1 MHIKRTLA
9 NKIMTLA
16 LRKHETSLFCLLS
29 QDEKLICAQDCDDL
43 RELWRQSP
51 QALLVYNQHPRSLE
65 MQDCIEYR
73 QGQCSI
79 EVFQDTEGV
88 FGLRAWCIQNK
99 LQTPI
104 ELELSDD

>member
-1 MHIKRTLA
+1 MQIKRTLA

-16 LRKHETSLFCLLS
+16 LRKHETSLFCLLP
-29 QDEKLICAQDCDDL
+29 QDEKLICAEDCDNL
-43 RELWRQSP
+43 RELWRKSP
-51 QALLVYNQHPRSLE
+51 QALLVYNQNPHSLE
-65 MQDCIEYR
+65 MKDCIEY
-73 QGQCSI
+73 QDGQCSI

-88 FGLRAWCIQNK
+88 FGLRAWRIQGK